1 MVRVITNS
9 KPMRLVFSLLI
20 ILISINVS
28 AEGRTSTS
36 ELNSH
41 SSNSVR
47 YSSFLDK
54 PMVTD
59 AQKFSKEKNDKK
71 KKQAKMTDVDIA
83 KDDAVLVVFGEG
95 STKDDAT
102 KVALR
107 SAIEQAF
114 GTFVSSNTAILNDNL
129 VKDDI
134 ITVSSG
140 NIKNFKYLSEN
151 QKDGKWYV
159 TLQTIVS
166 IGKLTSYV
174 QQKGGTT
181 ELAGATFAMD
191 VKMKKLYKQNEE
203 TALKHLMD
211 ELKII
216 VPQMFDYSI
225 EASSPRASDNEYCS
239 DLRVSI
245 KTNKNYTIVRDLVWN
260 TLSALCLKS
269 EEDVAD
275 LSEKGLDP
283 TKVRF
288 YSFGNDNHQ
297 RYTSIVATQLPVTY
311 LSSGNS
317 YDNDQYVVFR
327 SKQFFEDFGRLI
339 KTTLNS
345 FVVDLGFDKLT
356 CTIDNM
362 GYYRSSEWG
371 MRGRCRC
378 SFKTYR
384 ENRYF
389 DGAPSR
395 PHSDDISIGYAN
407 RYLFPVA
414 ESAKWTLN
422 GIIDFTLEQ
431 VERISNIKVYSMQQ
445 LQRNAPKLSM
455 EEMQELSRNF
465 ETAIRVYGQ
474 LLQEKPTM
482 TLEMLDEMLKDNS
495 KKEIILQ
502 EVPTFSKEQLDELLK
517 SYQSISEL
525 PNFTKAMF
533 EEALKSYKQ
542 EEGQ

>member
-1 MVRVITNS
+1 MVNVFTKSI
-9 KPMRLVFSLLI
+9 PMRLALSLLI
-20 ILISINVS
+20 IFISINVL
-28 AEGRTSTS
+28 AESISTS
-36 ELNSH
+36 RLNSH
-41 SSNSVR
+41 SSNSV
-47 YSSFLDK
+47 YSLSSLNMDK
-54 PMVTD
+54 PIVNN
-59 AQKFSKEKNDKK
+59 AQNFSKEKNDKK
-71 KKQAKMTDVDIA
+71 KKQDVDVE
-83 KDDAVLVVFGEG
+83 KDDAVLVVLGEG

-140 NIKNFKYLSEN
+140 NVKSFKYISEI

-159 TLQTIVS
+159 TLQAIVS

-422 GIIDFTLEQ
+422 GIIYFTLEQ

>member
-1 MVRVITNS
+1 MVSVITNS
-9 KPMRLVFSLLI
+9 RPMRLVFSLLI

-36 ELNSH
+36 ELKSL
-41 SSNSVR
+41 SSNSVG
-47 YSSFLDK
+47 YSSFWDK

-59 AQKFSKEKNDKK
+59 APNFSKEKNDKK

-159 TLQTIVS
+159 SLQTIVS

-203 TALKHLMD
+203 TALKHLME

-225 EASSPRASDNEYCS
+225 EASTPKSSSTNEYCS

-260 TLSALCLKS
+260 TLSALCIKS
-269 EEDVAD
+269 KEDVAD

-283 TKVRF
+283 TRVRF
-288 YSFGNDNHQ
+288 YTFGNDHQ
-297 RYTSIVATQLPVTY
+297 RYSSIIATQLPVTY
-311 LSSGNS
+311 LSSGNG
-317 YDNDQYVVFR
+317 YDNEQYVVFR
-327 SKQFFEDFGRLI
+327 SKQFFKDFGKLI
-339 KTTLNS
+339 KATLSS
-345 FVVDLGFDKLT
+345 FIVDVGFDKLT

-362 GYYRSSEWG
+362 GYYQSSEWG
-371 MRGRCRC
+371 MRNRCRC

-389 DGAPSR
+389 DGVPSR

-407 RYLFPVA
+407 SYLFPVA

-422 GIIDFTLEQ
+422 GEIYFTLEQ

-445 LQRNAPKLSM
+445 MQSSAPKLSM
-455 EEMQELSRNF
+455 EEIQEERRNF
-465 ETAIRVYGQ
+465 EQ
-474 LLQEKPTM
+474 L
-482 TLEMLDEMLKDNS
+482 
-495 KKEIILQ
+495 
-502 EVPTFSKEQLDELLK
+502 
-517 SYQSISEL
+517 
-525 PNFTKAMF
+525 
-533 EEALKSYKQ
+533 
-542 EEGQ
+542 

>member
-1 MVRVITNS
+1 MVSVITNS
-9 KPMRLVFSLLI
+9 RPMKLVFSLLI

-36 ELNSH
+36 ELKSL
-41 SSNSVR
+41 SLNSVG
-47 YSSFLDK
+47 YSSFWNK

-59 AQKFSKEKNDKK
+59 APNFSKEKNDKK
-71 KKQAKMTDVDIA
+71 KKQAKMTDVNVE

-95 STKDDAT
+95 STKDEAT

-159 TLQTIVS
+159 SLQTIVS

-203 TALKHLMD
+203 TALKYLME

-225 EASSPRASDNEYCS
+225 EASSPKSFNNKYYS
-239 DLRVSI
+239 DLKVSI
-245 KTNKNYTIVRDLVWN
+245 KTNENYTIVRNLVWN
-260 TLSALCLKS
+260 TLSALCIKS
-269 EEDVAD
+269 KEDVAD

-283 TKVRF
+283 TRVRF
-288 YSFGNDNHQ
+288 YTFGNDHQ
-297 RYTSIVATQLPVTY
+297 RYSSIIATQLPVTY
-311 LSSGNS
+311 LSSGGG

-327 SKQFFEDFGRLI
+327 SKQFFEDFGKLI
-339 KTTLNS
+339 KTTLSS
-345 FVVDLGFDKLT
+345 FVVDVGFDKLT
-356 CTIDNM
+356 CTIDKM
-362 GYYRSSEWG
+362 GRYGSSG
-371 MRGRCRC
+371 SCY
-378 SFKTYR
+378 FDTYR
-384 ENRYF
+384 KERYF
-389 DGAPSR
+389 DGVPSR
-395 PHSDDISIGYAN
+395 PHSDDVSIGYAN
-407 RYLFPVA
+407 SYLFPVA

-422 GIIDFTLEQ
+422 GIINFTLEQ

-445 LQRNAPKLSM
+445 LQRNAPKLSV
-455 EEMQELSRNF
+455 EEIQELSRNF
-465 ETAIRVYGQ
+465 ETAIRIYGQ

-482 TLEMLDEMLKDNS
+482 TLEMLDEMLKHNS

-517 SYQSISEL
+517 SYKAISEYI
-525 PNFTKAMF
+525 PKAMF
-533 EEALKSYKQ
+533 EDALKSYKK
-542 EEGQ
+542 EKGH

>member
-1 MVRVITNS
+1 MVSVITNS
-9 KPMRLVFSLLI
+9 RPMRLVFSLLI

-36 ELNSH
+36 ELKSISLNLAG
-41 SSNSVR
+41 
-47 YSSFLDK
+47 YSSFWNK
-54 PMVTD
+54 PMLTD
-59 AQKFSKEKNDKK
+59 APNFSKEKNDKK
-71 KKQAKMTDVDIA
+71 KKQAKMTDVDIE

-95 STKDDAT
+95 STKDEAT

-129 VKDDI
+129 IKDDI
-134 ITVSSG
+134 TTVSSG
-140 NIKNFKYLSEN
+140 NIKSFKYISEN

-159 TLQTIVS
+159 SLQTSVS
-166 IGKLTSYV
+166 VGKLTSYV

-191 VKMKKLYKQNEE
+191 IKMKKLYKQNEE

-225 EASSPRASDNEYCS
+225 EASSPKSSYNSKNKYYS
-239 DLRVSI
+239 DLKVSI
-245 KTNKNYTIVRDLVWN
+245 KTNENYTIVRNLVWN
-260 TLSALCLKS
+260 TLSALCIKS
-269 EEDVAD
+269 KEEVVD
-275 LSEKGLDP
+275 LSEKGLHP
-283 TKVRF
+283 RSVRF
-288 YSFGNDNHQ
+288 YTFGNDHQ
-297 RYTSIVATQLPVTY
+297 RYSLIIATQLPVTY
-311 LSSGNS
+311 LSG
-317 YDNDQYVVFR
+317 YDNNQYVVFR
-327 SKQFFEDFGRLI
+327 SEQFFKDLGKLI
-339 KTTLNS
+339 KTTLSS
-345 FVVDLGFDKLT
+345 FVVDVGFDKLT
-356 CTIDNM
+356 CTIDEM
-362 GYYRSSEWG
+362 GRYGSSG
-371 MRGRCRC
+371 SCY
-378 SFKTYR
+378 FDTYR
-384 ENRYF
+384 KECYF
-389 DGAPSR
+389 DGAP
-395 PHSDDISIGYAN
+395 PFPCTDDISIGYAN
-407 RYLFPVA
+407 EYLFPVA

-422 GIIDFTLEQ
+422 GKIDFTLEQ

-445 LQRNAPKLSM
+445 LQRNDPKLSM
-455 EEMQELSRNF
+455 EETQELIRNF

-525 PNFTKAMF
+525 PNSTKAMF